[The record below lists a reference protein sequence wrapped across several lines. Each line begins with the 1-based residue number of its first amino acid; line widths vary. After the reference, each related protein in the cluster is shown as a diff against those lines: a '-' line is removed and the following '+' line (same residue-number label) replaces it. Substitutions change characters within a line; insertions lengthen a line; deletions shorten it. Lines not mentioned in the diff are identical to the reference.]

1 MLALPRAYELD
12 DLTYGV
18 LWAVSTLDEALL
30 ADDGALA
37 ESSDAVKAYE
47 SPCWPAIKALVAC
60 PT

>member
-1 MLALPRAYELD
+1 LAFPRAYELD

-47 SPCWPAIKALVAC
+47 SLPNSAASREMAA
-60 PT
+60 